1 MTQGR
6 FDASRKDLKP
16 EIYFFFFSILSA
28 GEPKSYNAPP
38 KPKNQSSTVFYHNT
52 GAWGFSGF
60 SKMQG
65 NQNEKSF
72 YKCLETF
79 IQSINPNLAGFRAGA
94 ALRAV
99 QIQTMSAQQ
108 WA

>member
-1 MTQGR
+1 M
-6 FDASRKDLKP
+6 L
-16 EIYFFFFSILSA
+16 
-28 GEPKSYNAPP
+28 PP
-38 KPKNQSSTVFYHNT
+38 KAKNQSSTVFCHNT

-79 IQSINPNLAGFRAGA
+79 IQSINLSGFGAGA
-94 ALRAV
+94 ALRAA